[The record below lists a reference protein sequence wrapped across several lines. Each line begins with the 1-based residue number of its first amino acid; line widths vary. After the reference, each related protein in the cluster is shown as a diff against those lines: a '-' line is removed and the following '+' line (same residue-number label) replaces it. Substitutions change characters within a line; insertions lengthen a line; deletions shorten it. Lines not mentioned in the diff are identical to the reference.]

1 MSELSLADQTRMVQA
16 LRGTLAAE
24 QGSDLL
30 LIETHIS
37 FVLVGVAYAYK
48 IKKALKNP
56 FLDQSTLALREHAC
70 HEELRLNGRLAAA
83 LYLGVV
89 AITGSADAPVL
100 GGDGSTID
108 CAVKMRAFA
117 QEGLWD
123 RLATQHALRA
133 AHVDE
138 LARVLAPVHAA
149 AAAADA
155 HGRLGS
161 PAQVRQPLL
170 DSLADLDRLVRT
182 PQDRSRLRQ
191 LRSWEVDAYQRLQP
205 ALAERLALGR
215 VRECHGDLHLGNVTL
230 IDGRT
235 TVFDGI
241 EFNDDFRW
249 IDVMSDVAFM
259 AMDLQSHGL
268 PRLAHRFVNAYVEL
282 GGDHDG
288 VRVLGYYL
296 VHRALVRAKVE
307 LLRWAQC
314 GLASDEA
321 ATHAAVAAHYLEL
334 ALRLCLPTR
343 PLLML
348 THGFS
353 GSGKTTLT
361 QGLLE
366 TIGAI
371 RIRADVERKRLA
383 GLAAHERSSSALHA
397 GLYSESMTQAT
408 YARLLERAA
417 PVLAGGRHAIL
428 DATYLRRAQRDE
440 ARQWA
445 AQRAVR
451 CLILD
456 FDADAQVLRERVRE
470 RADRGGDASEA
481 DEAVLAAQMRSDEP
495 LGADELGEVVRC
507 RPLPQAAQS
516 GDGEPQ
522 ADWSALL
529 QRLPEAER

>member
-1 MSELSLADQTRMVQA
+1 MDELSLADQTRMVQA
-16 LRGTLAAE
+16 LRGALAAG
-24 QGSDLL
+24 QGRAPL

-37 FVLVGVAYAYK
+37 FVLVGAAHAYK
-48 IKKALKNP
+48 IKKALRNP

-70 HEELRLNGRLAAA
+70 REELRLNGRLAPA
-83 LYLGVV
+83 LYLGTV
-89 AITGSADAPVL
+89 AISGSADAPL
-100 GGDGSTID
+100 LETTGKGPIID

-117 QEGLWD
+117 QDGLWD
-123 RLATQHALRA
+123 RLAAHHALSA

-138 LARVLAPVHAA
+138 LAHVLVPVHAA
-149 AAAADA
+149 AAVADPQ
-155 HGRLGS
+155 GRLGS
-161 PAQVRQPLL
+161 PLQVRQPVL
-170 DSLADLDRLVRT
+170 DSLADLDRLVQS
-182 PQDRSRLRQ
+182 PQDRSALRQ
-191 LRSWEVDAYQRLQP
+191 LRSWEAESYARLAP
-205 ALAERLALGR
+205 ALAERLADGR

-259 AMDLQSHGL
+259 AMDLLAHGL

-282 GGDHDG
+282 SDDHNG
-288 VRVLGYYL
+288 VRVLGYYR

-307 LLRWAQC
+307 QLRCAQYEP
-314 GLASDEA
+314 ASAEA
-321 ATHAAVAAHYLEL
+321 AAHAAVASRYLAL
-334 ALRLCLPTR
+334 ALRLCLPTQ
-343 PLLML
+343 PALLL

-366 TIGAI
+366 ATGAI

-383 GLAAHERSSSALHA
+383 GLAAHARSDAALQV
-397 GLYSESMTQAT
+397 GLYSAAMTQAT
-408 YARLLERAA
+408 YARLLELAA
-417 PVLAGGRHAIL
+417 PVLDGGHHAIL
-428 DATYLRRAQRDE
+428 DATFLHRAQRDA

-445 AQRAVR
+445 AARRVP
-451 CLILD
+451 CLMLD
-456 FDADAQVLRERVRE
+456 FDGDAELLRERVRE
-470 RADRGGDASEA
+470 RAGRGADASDA
-481 DEAVLAAQMRSDEP
+481 DEAVLAAQMRSAEP
-495 LGADELGEVVRC
+495 LGADELGDAVRC
-507 RPLPQAAQS
+507 RPLPPAARA

-529 QRLPEAER
+529 QRLA